1 MQPCL
6 HAFYVCFPH
15 RPTHTLEQSDF
26 LVSAA
31 ESADSDAWLAGETS
45 TTHKT
50 SPPSL
55 HRKTG
60 LCATPIP
67 SASSTR
73 SNSSFVWGGDI
84 FIHCCLLCYTSC
96 LEGSVQGL
104 SSWWTTHLCKVLP
117 GLHLPHRFLLTE
129 HLQQSKHQHRT
140 NSHEGTKV
148 MHLNTVEKCGQK
160 TTEGVTMGHSVK
172 REITLLPVFFQKMP
186 IPNWLMRT
194 QQWVPGLCHSRPVCT
209 LSH

>member
-1 MQPCL
+1 MPSMCVFHTDPHIPWSKVTSWSVLLSQQTVMLDWLERLQPRTKHHHL
-6 HAFYVCFPH
+6 HFTEKPA
-15 RPTHTLEQSDF
+15 
-26 LVSAA
+26 
-31 ESADSDAWLAGETS
+31 
-45 TTHKT
+45 
-50 SPPSL
+50 
-55 HRKTG
+55 
-60 LCATPIP
+60 CAPTPIP

-160 TTEGVTMGHSVK
+160 TTEGMTMGHSVK